1 MVVEVSLEYAGA
13 AALLANVHRVH
24 IEEICVCAWSVQIM
38 LDDSLVEHRE
48 FAKEC
53 KQQGLL
59 YRDATYKGDI

>member
-1 MVVEVSLEYAGA
+1 MVVEVSLQYAGA

-24 IEEICVCAWSVQIM
+24 IEEICVFAWSVQIM
-38 LDDSLVEHRE
+38 LDDSLVEHCE

-59 YRDATYKGDI
+59 YKEEV

>member
-1 MVVEVSLEYAGA
+1 MIVEVSLQYAGA

-24 IEEICVCAWSVQIM
+24 IQEICICAWSIQIM
-38 LDDSLVEHRE
+38 LDDGLVEHRA

-59 YRDATYKGDI
+59 YKEDI

>member
-38 LDDSLVEHRE
+38 LDDDLVEHRI
-48 FAKEC
+48 FAREC

-59 YRDATYKGDI
+59 YRDATHKGDI

>member
-1 MVVEVSLEYAGA
+1 MILEVSLQYAGA

-24 IEEICVCAWSVQIM
+24 IEEICVCAWSAQIM

-59 YRDATYKGDI
+59 YKEEV

>member
-1 MVVEVSLEYAGA
+1 MILEVSLQYAGA

-24 IEEICVCAWSVQIM
+24 IEEICVCAWSVQMM
-38 LDDSLVEHRE
+38 LDDGLVEHRE

-59 YRDATYKGDI
+59 YKEEV

>member
-1 MVVEVSLEYAGA
+1 MIVEVSLQYAGA

-38 LDDSLVEHRE
+38 LDDGLEEHHT

-59 YRDATYKGDI
+59 YKEET